1 MRGMRGLRQELV
13 AAAEANLS
21 RDEILKILEERTQ
34 AAQHELA
41 CQTDAG
47 ADVLG
52 YLAAHGLP
60 ATRRAVAANIAAPPH
75 ANRLLSDDEDDDVRV
90 ELARKIVRL
99 MPDLSREEA
108 VHVRDIAIEMLEK
121 LASDQVPRVRA
132 ILAEEIKHLH
142 CVPKS
147 VVDRLARDIEQI
159 VAAPILEYSPLLSD
173 ADLVE
178 IIAGAEAEHALRA
191 IAKRQPLSSEV
202 SDVIVGSLDIPAVA
216 ALLANP
222 RAAIRERTLD
232 ELVETA
238 ESIEELHTPLT
249 LRSDLSIRT
258 IRRLASFVGTVLLE
272 SLATRSGLDEDT
284 SIFLN
289 RRLRT
294 RLQEGNTSKSAVTDA
309 VQMVSRAVEEGYLN
323 GEYVEEMAEG
333 GNKEAVIV
341 ALATLARVP
350 PQTVRRIVDARSAK
364 AIVAL
369 VWRARLSMRV
379 AFKIQVFVMRLAP
392 NGCLAAR
399 GGKDFPLSE
408 AEMSWQLDYFGIP
421 LPESVAARPSAET

>member
-1 MRGMRGLRQELV
+1 MRELKQELV
-13 AAAEANLS
+13 AAAQAKLS

-52 YLAAHGLP
+52 YLAAHGLA
-60 ATRRAVAANIAAPPH
+60 ATRRAVAANFAAPEH
-75 ANRLLSDDEDDDVRV
+75 ANRLLCDDEDDDARA
-90 ELARKIVRL
+90 ELARKVARL
-99 MPDLSREEA
+99 MPDLSREDA
-108 VHVRDIAIEMLEK
+108 VHVRDIAIELLEK
-121 LASDQVPRVRA
+121 LARDQAPRVRA
-132 ILAEEIKHLH
+132 ILAEEIKHLY

-147 VVDRLARDIEQI
+147 VIDRLARDIEEI

-178 IIAGAEAEHALRA
+178 IIAGAKAECVLRTV
-191 IAKRQPLSSEV
+191 AKRQPLSSEV

-216 ALLANP
+216 ALLTNP
-222 RAAIRERTLD
+222 HAAIREQTLD
-232 ELVETA
+232 KLVETA
-238 ESIEELHTPLT
+238 GSIEELHAPLT
-249 LRSDLSIRT
+249 LRADLSLRT

-272 SLATRSGLDEDT
+272 SLIARGGLDEDT
-284 SIFLN
+284 RIFLN

-294 RLQEGNTSKSAVTDA
+294 RLREGDGRKSADMDA
-309 VQMVSRAVEEGYLN
+309 VKMVSLAVYEGYLD
-323 GEYVEEMAEG
+323 GEFVEEVAEN

-350 PQTVRRIVDARSAK
+350 PQAVRRILDAHSAK

-379 AFKIQVFVMRLAP
+379 AFKIQAFVMRLAP
-392 NGCLAAR
+392 DECLAAR

-408 AEMSWQLDYFGIP
+408 DEMTWQLNYFDVP
-421 LPESVAARPSAET
+421 LPGSAAASPSVET

>member
-1 MRGMRGLRQELV
+1 MTRDLRQELA

-60 ATRRAVAANIAAPPH
+60 ATRRAVAANIAAPEQ
-75 ANRLLSDDEDDDVRV
+75 ANRLLCEDEDDDVRG
-90 ELARKIVRL
+90 ELARKIARL

-108 VHVRDIAIEMLEK
+108 VHVRDIAIELLEK
-121 LASDQVPRVRA
+121 LARDQVPRVRA
-132 ILAEEIKHLH
+132 ILADEIKHLY

-178 IIAGAEAEHALRA
+178 IIAGAEAEHALCA
-191 IAKRQPLSSEV
+191 IARRRPLSSEV

-216 ALLANP
+216 TLLANP
-222 RAAIRERTLD
+222 RAAIRERTLE
-232 ELVETA
+232 ELVESA
-238 ESIEELHTPLT
+238 ESIEELHAPLT
-249 LRSDLSIRT
+249 LRSDLSLRT

-272 SLATRSGLDEDT
+272 SLAARSGIDEAT

-294 RLQEGNTSKSAVTDA
+294 RLKEGDGRKSAVTDA
-309 VQMVSRAVEEGYLN
+309 VQIVSLAVDRGYLN
-323 GEYVEEMAEG
+323 GEFVEELAEG
-333 GNKEAVIV
+333 ANKEAVIV
-341 ALATLARVP
+341 ALATMAGVP
-350 PQTVRRIVDARSAK
+350 QQTVRRIVDARSAK

-392 NGCLAAR
+392 NECLAAR
-399 GGKDFPLSE
+399 HGKDFPLSE
-408 AEMSWQLDYFGIP
+408 DEMRWQLDYFDVP
-421 LPESVAARPSAET
+421 LPESVAINPSAET

>member
-1 MRGMRGLRQELV
+1 MRELRQELA

-60 ATRRAVAANIAAPPH
+60 ATRRAVAANIAAPEH
-75 ANRLLSDDEDDDVRV
+75 ANRLLSEDEDDDVRV

-132 ILAEEIKHLH
+132 ILAEEIKRLD

-178 IIAGAEAEHALRA
+178 IIASAEAEHALRA
-191 IAKRQPLSSEV
+191 IARRQPLSSEV

-216 ALLANP
+216 TLLANP
-222 RAAIRERTLD
+222 HATIRERTLE

-272 SLATRSGLDEDT
+272 SLKDRSSLDEDT
-284 SIFLN
+284 RTFLN

-294 RLQEGNTSKSAVTDA
+294 RLQEGDARKSAVTDA
-309 VQMVSRAVEEGYLN
+309 VQMVSLAVEGGYLN
-323 GEYVEEMAEG
+323 GEFVEEVAEG

-350 PQTVRRIVDARSAK
+350 PQTVRRIIDAHSAK
-364 AIVAL
+364 AIIAL
-369 VWRARLSMRV
+369 IWRARLSMRV

-392 NGCLAAR
+392 NKWLAAR
-399 GGKDFPLSE
+399 NGKDFPLSE
-408 AEMSWQLDYFGIP
+408 DEIRWQLNYFDVP
-421 LPESVAARPSAET
+421 LPESAATSPSAEM

>member
-1 MRGMRGLRQELV
+1 MRELRQEL
-13 AAAEANLS
+13 AAAAQANLS

-52 YLAAHGLP
+52 YLAAHGLV
-60 ATRRAVAANIAAPPH
+60 ATRRAVAANIAAPEH
-75 ANRLLSDDEDDDVRV
+75 ANRLLSDDEDDDVRA

-108 VHVRDIAIEMLEK
+108 AHVREIAIEMLEK
-121 LASDQVPRVRA
+121 LARDQAPGVRA

-147 VVDRLARDIEQI
+147 VVDRLARDIEET

-173 ADLVE
+173 ADLIE
-178 IIAGAEAEHALRA
+178 IIASAKADCALSAVAR
-191 IAKRQPLSSEV
+191 RRPLSSEV

-216 ALLANP
+216 TLLANP
-222 RAAIRERTLD
+222 HAAIRERTLE

-258 IRRLASFVGTVLLE
+258 IRRLASFVGTALLE
-272 SLATRSGLDEDT
+272 NLAALGDLDEGT
-284 SIFLN
+284 RTVLK

-294 RLQEGNTSKSAVTDA
+294 RLQEGDGRKTAVPDA
-309 VQMVSRAVEEGYLN
+309 VQIVSLAVDGGYLN
-323 GEYVEEMAEG
+323 GEFVEEVADG
-333 GNKEAVIV
+333 GNKEAVIA

-350 PQTVRRIVDARSAK
+350 PQTVRRIINAHSAK
-364 AIVAL
+364 AIIAL
-369 VWRARLSMRV
+369 IWRAGLSMRI
-379 AFKIQVFVMRLAP
+379 AFKIQVFVMRLTP
-392 NGCLAAR
+392 NECLAAR
-399 GGKDFPLSE
+399 NGKDFPLSE
-408 AEMSWQLDYFGIP
+408 DEMRWQLNYFDVP
-421 LPESVAARPSAET
+421 LSESMATSPSAET

>member
-1 MRGMRGLRQELV
+1 MTRDLRQELA

-60 ATRRAVAANIAAPPH
+60 ATRRAVAANIAAPEQ
-75 ANRLLSDDEDDDVRV
+75 ANRLLCEDEDDDVRG
-90 ELARKIVRL
+90 ELARKIARL

-108 VHVRDIAIEMLEK
+108 VHVRDIAIELLEK
-121 LASDQVPRVRA
+121 LARDQVPRVRA
-132 ILAEEIKHLH
+132 ILADEIKHLY

-178 IIAGAEAEHALRA
+178 IIAGAEAEHALRV
-191 IAKRQPLSSEV
+191 IARRRPLSSEV

-216 ALLANP
+216 TLLANP
-222 RAAIRERTLD
+222 RAAIRERTLE
-232 ELVETA
+232 ELVESA
-238 ESIEELHTPLT
+238 ESIEELHAPLT
-249 LRSDLSIRT
+249 LRSDLSLRT

-272 SLATRSGLDEDT
+272 SLAARSGIDEAT

-289 RRLRT
+289 RRPRT
-294 RLQEGNTSKSAVTDA
+294 RLKEGDGRKSAVTDA
-309 VQMVSRAVEEGYLN
+309 VQIVSLAVDRGYLN
-323 GEYVEEMAEG
+323 GEFVEELAEG
-333 GNKEAVIV
+333 ANKEAVIV
-341 ALATLARVP
+341 ALATMAGVP
-350 PQTVRRIVDARSAK
+350 QQTVRRIVDARSAK

-392 NGCLAAR
+392 NECLAAR
-399 GGKDFPLSE
+399 HGKDFPLSE
-408 AEMSWQLDYFGIP
+408 DEMRWQLDYFGVP
-421 LPESVAARPSAET
+421 LS

>member
-1 MRGMRGLRQELV
+1 MMRELRRELV

-34 AAQHELA
+34 AAQHGLA

-52 YLAAHGLP
+52 YLAAHGLA
-60 ATRRAVAANIAAPPH
+60 ATRRAVAANIAAPEH
-75 ANRLLSDDEDDDVRV
+75 ANRLLSDDEDDDVRG
-90 ELARKIVRL
+90 ELARKIARL

-121 LASDQVPRVRA
+121 LARDQAPRVRA

-147 VVDRLARDIEQI
+147 VIDRLARDIEQI

-178 IIAGAEAEHALRA
+178 IIAGAEAECALRA
-191 IAKRQPLSSEV
+191 IARRQPLSSEV
-202 SDVIVGSLDIPAVA
+202 SDVIVGSLDVPAVA

-222 RAAIRERTLD
+222 HAAIRERTLE
-232 ELVETA
+232 ELVENA

-272 SLATRSGLDEDT
+272 SLTTRSNLDEDT
-284 SIFLN
+284 RVFLN

-294 RLQEGNTSKSAVTDA
+294 RLQDGDSRKSAVTDA
-309 VQMVSRAVEEGYLN
+309 VQMVSLAVDRGYLN
-323 GEYVEEMAEG
+323 GEFVEEVAEG

-341 ALATLARVP
+341 SLATLARVP
-350 PQTVRRIVDARSAK
+350 QQTVRRIVEARSAK
-364 AIVAL
+364 AIIAL
-369 VWRARLSMRV
+369 VWRARLSMRA
-379 AFKIQVFVMRLAP
+379 AFKIQVFVARLAP
-392 NGCLAAR
+392 NECLAAR

-408 AEMSWQLDYFGIP
+408 DEMRWQLDYFDVP
-421 LPESVAARPSAET
+421 LSESVAINPTAET